1 MSEVMFSD
9 KTFDGTI
16 TAIAKKF
23 NVEFP
28 SKSQPFITLINPY
41 TQCFHYYGKEYY
53 RDVIDK
59 SPNSRSY
66 LNRISGVICNVLN
79 FIKDNKYINLWYKR
93 NLNEKNVEYLNKVL
107 TPTGD
112 KDSIDLFLDL
122 LLNTPIS
129 LNYGVVGQIYHT
141 RIPRLFYTKDMF
153 KTYSGVKKIIKEDL
167 TNQSAFKDII
177 ETLEGVFWESDF
189 IIGSAIVAPI
199 SLFGQISGVAFVSAD
214 KDKIF
219 DYDDYLR
226 FLQLTKELSI
236 TLIKDAKEFEF
247 LSDVIKKLQSDFDVV
262 KALLKCLPIIFNIT
276 GACLKYEDE
285 EKASC
290 LLFCKQPGEK
300 LPEWQERY
308 CVPCIQD
315 PNKDKVIRNGDIC
328 PRSKNGLLQPRSNL
342 KIFRE
347 IEGRSFGL
355 FLYYDVD
362 DTLINV
368 YKNLINLELDDALKL
383 LVLEKEDRE
392 KVRKIELQSHLLSN
406 YPHITLKRILPNILD
421 AKTNEEKE
429 YIVNFVQQRGF
440 YLNEIGKKSITKD
453 SGLPINICKEITL
466 LKEYNL
472 FRNADILLSNNVNW
486 PSLFETNCKSC
497 NYSRSG
503 IKIKSPEYGKGAL
516 YTIFENILHNAIFRG
531 DNIIESNGG
540 KDKALKS
547 TFKMYIKCTVNEN
560 FVLMIGDTT
569 SPFPPDMRN
578 YYTSNPFVVDK
589 NNSKG
594 LGLHSTYMAGIFLSA
609 NEKTKLVFRNE
620 ESCINEC
627 GYTYIFYF
635 PLEKKI
641 A

>member
-9 KTFDGTI
+9 KTFDSTI
-16 TAIAKKF
+16 TEIATKF
-23 NVEFP
+23 SKEFSSDSP
-28 SKSQPFITLINPY
+28 PFITLINPD
-41 TQCFHYYGKEYY
+41 TQCFHYYGKKYY
-53 RDVIDK
+53 ERVISNDSSLRIRIPDVIRKVFD
-59 SPNSRSY
+59 
-66 LNRISGVICNVLN
+66 
-79 FIKDNKYINLWYKR
+79 FINNNEYMKLWYR
-93 NLNEKNVEYLNKVL
+93 NVPDSDN
-107 TPTGD
+107 
-112 KDSIDLFLDL
+112 DSISLFLDL

-141 RIPRLFYTKDMF
+141 RIPRFFYTADMF
-153 KTYSGVKKIIKEDL
+153 RKYSGVKKFIKEDL
-167 TNQSAFKDII
+167 ILKNNQSAFKKII
-177 ETLEGVFWESDF
+177 EILEGVFWKEDF
-189 IIGSAIVAPI
+189 SIGSAIVAPI
-199 SLFGQISGVAFVSAD
+199 SLFGQIAGIAFVSARED
-214 KDKIF
+214 EQF
-219 DYDDYLR
+219 DYYDYLR

-276 GACLKYEDE
+276 GACLKYKDE

-315 PNKDKVIRNGDIC
+315 QNKDMVIRNGDIC
-328 PRSKNGLLQPRSNL
+328 PRSKDGLLQPRSNL
-342 KIFRE
+342 KVFRE
-347 IEGRSFGL
+347 IEGRSFEL

-383 LVLEKEDRE
+383 LVLEKENRE

-421 AKTNEEKE
+421 AETNEEKE

-466 LKEYNL
+466 LKKYNL

-497 NYSRSG
+497 KYSQSG
-503 IKIKSPEYGKGAL
+503 IKIKSLEYGKGAL

-569 SPFPPDMRN
+569 SPFPPDMKN